1 MAYLTMAVGLML
13 ALVVVAMQAWRLT
26 DNRAAEKA
34 GAWLQSQAPAT
45 VETFDPAMVEGLPD
59 AARRYFLF
67 TIARGTPLHPVS
79 EIRMSGE
86 IGLGTKD
93 APGYRSMRSR
103 QILAPPHGFIWHL
116 ERAGSGLMQMSG
128 SDGMAEGR
136 SWTRF
141 WLNGTLPVAR
151 AGGNDNHLRASFGRV
166 AAEAVFWAPA
176 ALLPQ
181 HGVRWE
187 ETGVPDLARAVITHG
202 SLEQAIEIA
211 VAEDGRPRWVQFQRW
226 SDANPE
232 KQWRL
237 QPFGGT
243 LDDFKISKASPC
255 PARSRRAITSAR
267 RRTFRSFGRGWRR
280 CGFRCRRAQP
290 FVGCVDPAH
299 GKSHALVLG

>member
-1 MAYLTMAVGLML
+1 MAYLTMAAGLFL
-13 ALVVVAMQAWRLT
+13 ALVVVAIVAMQAWRLA
-26 DNRAAEKA
+26 DNRATQKA
-34 GAWLQSQAPAT
+34 WRWLQSQAPAT
-45 VETFDPAMVEGLPD
+45 VEAFDPAMVEGLPE

-67 TIARGTPLHPVS
+67 TIAPGAPLHRVS
-79 EIRMSGE
+79 EIHMHGE
-86 IGLGTKD
+86 IGLGNKE
-93 APGYRSMRSR
+93 APGYRPMRAR

-128 SDGMAEGR
+128 SDGMANGH

-151 AGGNDNHLRASFGRV
+151 AGGDNNHLRASFGRV
-166 AAEAVFWAPA
+166 AAEAAFWAPA

-187 ETGVPDLARAVITHG
+187 ETGEPNLARAFITHG
-202 SLEQAIEIA
+202 ALEQTIEIA
-211 VAEDGRPRWVQFQRW
+211 VAENGRPRWVQFQRW

-243 LDDFKISKASPC
+243 LGDFQDFEGFTLP
-255 PARSRRAITSAR
+255 TSVEAGNHFG
-267 RRTFRSFGRGWRR
+267 TGGYFPFFRVR
-280 CGFRCRRAQP
+280 
-290 FVGCVDPAH
+290 VGEVRFTT
-299 GKSHALVLG
+299 L

>member
-1 MAYLTMAVGLML
+1 MAYLAMAAGLFL
-13 ALVVVAMQAWRLT
+13 ALVVVSIVAMQVWRQA
-26 DNRAAEKA
+26 DNRATEKA
-34 GAWLQSQAPAT
+34 WAWLQSQAPAI
-45 VETFDPAMVEGLPD
+45 VEAFDPTMVEGLPD

-67 TIARGTPLHPVS
+67 TISPGTPLRVVS

-93 APGYRSMRSR
+93 APGYRPMRAR

-116 ERAGSGLMQMSG
+116 EQVGSGLMQMSG

-151 AGGNDNHLRASFGRV
+151 TGGDDNHLRASFGRV
-166 AAEAVFWAPA
+166 AAEAAFWAPA

-211 VAEDGRPRWVQFQRW
+211 VAENGQPRRVQFQRW
-226 SDANPE
+226 SGANPE
-232 KQWRL
+232 REWRL

-243 LDDFKISKASPC
+243 LDDFQNFAGYTLP
-255 PARSRRAITSAR
+255 TSVEAGNHFG
-267 RRTFRSFGRGWRR
+267 TEAYFPFFR
-280 CGFRCRRAQP
+280 
-290 FVGCVDPAH
+290 VGVEEVRL
-299 GKSHALVLG
+299 LVP